1 MDTQPFREPAG
12 GSSLFLGFNSRKKTL
27 IVIGQNRLAASRVY
41 TALDADTSVV
51 VIGNAL
57 EHATEEIQ
65 HRVAK
70 QQIVYI
76 AATTEED
83 IKNAIKS
90 TLGTSITFATITD
103 STLDDVRSVH
113 SVESLVETCRSLNI
127 PLNVA
132 DRPEFCDY
140 IFPTSHRFTKKD
152 GSPSPLQIAVTT
164 NSKGCRLAS
173 RIKRELISHLPSN
186 IGDAVSNVGQL
197 RSRAKHYLSRMKL
210 ERTTSQ
216 SSLSEELAD
225 FDNVNA
231 AVPQLG
237 KNAEDA
243 PEKAL
248 RRMRW
253 VAQISEYWP
262 LEYLAN
268 MDEAAIDSLLDA
280 YGEPNQP
287 STPTNEIESKEWPVL
302 QSPSEK
308 HAFGS
313 TSSRG
318 HIVLVGAGLGSPELL
333 TIAAYRALK
342 TADLVLS
349 DKLVPS
355 AVLKLIPRTTEV
367 RIARKFPGN
376 AEGAQAELMNW
387 AVEGA
392 QAGKVVVRLKQG
404 DPFVYG
410 RGGEEVVHFRQH
422 GYEAVVVPGIS
433 SAMSAPLMAG
443 IPVTQRGA
451 SDSYLLC
458 TGVGRGGKALS
469 VPAYVR
475 SRTLVILMGVA
486 RLAELVSSLGTLG
499 YPSNVPVAIIE
510 QASSPSQRVVM
521 STLKDIVSS
530 YNMAGEQRPPGMI
543 VVGWTILS
551 LQGSTGDMSVLD
563 DGGEQHDE
571 ERVQKWLNGRLSIVS
586 EGCEVPASGEVSAVT
601 AVPGLIPP
609 TPALSTASSPQP
621 SIREGGPSTPAPEP
635 AAAVIIQDSPLTAAL
650 TNLIELAKQENWQ
663 ALSLSALEAE
673 TMFAQ
678 VDPDDKLWEAIY
690 NLSILSDL
698 LLDNLPAA
706 QATLNRSTAIVKD
719 RLGVSISYYFNQ
731 QYKDALQALTQL
743 ATQPQTLVND
753 AITSVFNHIL
763 SLYQTKVL
771 MRALNVVALSCSAV
785 QVVKVSESIGV
796 PHNKL
801 VDSTLLLYHLVM
813 WFTNILTVL
822 KNLGWSFSEDG
833 SVVYP
838 LTSSSTQNLEKPTLQ
853 NIASSVY
860 LLETS

>member
-1 MDTQPFREPAG
+1 MDSQPFREPAG
-12 GSSLFLGFNSRKKTL
+12 GSSLLLGFNSRKKTL

-51 VIGNAL
+51 VIGNGL
-57 EHATEEIQ
+57 QHATEEIQ

-70 QQIVYI
+70 HQIVYI

-90 TLGTSITFATITD
+90 TLGTSITFATIAD
-103 STLDDVRSVH
+103 STLDDARSVT

-186 IGDAVSNVGQL
+186 VGDAVSNVGQL
-197 RSRAKHYLSRMKL
+197 RSRAKRYLSRMRL

-231 AVPQLG
+231 AVPQLAR
-237 KNAEDA
+237 NAEDA

-268 MDEAAIDSLLDA
+268 MDEMAIDSLLDA

-308 HAFGS
+308 HGFGG

-392 QAGKVVVRLKQG
+392 QAGKVVVRCG
-404 DPFVYG
+404 F
-410 RGGEEVVHFRQH
+410 
-422 GYEAVVVPGIS
+422 
-433 SAMSAPLMAG
+433 
-443 IPVTQRGA
+443 
-451 SDSYLLC
+451 
-458 TGVGRGGKALS
+458 
-469 VPAYVR
+469 
-475 SRTLVILMGVA
+475 
-486 RLAELVSSLGTLG
+486 
-499 YPSNVPVAIIE
+499 
-510 QASSPSQRVVM
+510 
-521 STLKDIVSS
+521 
-530 YNMAGEQRPPGMI
+530 
-543 VVGWTILS
+543 
-551 LQGSTGDMSVLD
+551 
-563 DGGEQHDE
+563 
-571 ERVQKWLNGRLSIVS
+571 
-586 EGCEVPASGEVSAVT
+586 
-601 AVPGLIPP
+601 
-609 TPALSTASSPQP
+609 
-621 SIREGGPSTPAPEP
+621 
-635 AAAVIIQDSPLTAAL
+635 
-650 TNLIELAKQENWQ
+650 
-663 ALSLSALEAE
+663 E
-673 TMFAQ
+673 TH
-678 VDPDDKLWEAIY
+678 P
-690 NLSILSDL
+690 
-698 LLDNLPAA
+698 
-706 QATLNRSTAIVKD
+706 
-719 RLGVSISYYFNQ
+719 
-731 QYKDALQALTQL
+731 
-743 ATQPQTLVND
+743 
-753 AITSVFNHIL
+753 
-763 SLYQTKVL
+763 
-771 MRALNVVALSCSAV
+771 
-785 QVVKVSESIGV
+785 
-796 PHNKL
+796 
-801 VDSTLLLYHLVM
+801 
-813 WFTNILTVL
+813 
-822 KNLGWSFSEDG
+822 
-833 SVVYP
+833 
-838 LTSSSTQNLEKPTLQ
+838 
-853 NIASSVY
+853 
-860 LLETS
+860 